1 MRACII
7 FNPTAKGD
15 KARWFRSH
23 LKQIAA
29 EVELRPTTAPGGARP
44 LAAQAVQ
51 NGFDTLIAAGGDGT
65 INEVI
70 NGLSDVPEGF
80 ARARLAVFP
89 LGTANV
95 FARELQLPFRLTE
108 AWNIIRQGKEAR
120 VDAGLAEFSVNGAP
134 RRRYFIQLGG
144 AGLDARSIELLN
156 YQHKRYLGSLAYVL
170 AGFRAIVEK
179 KPVIVAND
187 GARDYHGELVL
198 LGNGQLYGGPFR
210 LFPRADPKDGQL
222 DATIFPQANLRT
234 LWRCCGDWLGGR
246 WEGFGGATQIQ
257 FRRLTLRAADSAN
270 IPFELDGDNA
280 GHLPVTIRVLPK
292 LVRVVC

>member
-44 LAAQAVQ
+44 LAAQAVRD
-51 NGFDTLIAAGGDGT
+51 GFDTLIAAGGDGT

-70 NGLSDVPEGF
+70 NGLGDAPGGF
-80 ARARLAVFP
+80 ARARLAVLP

-95 FARELQLPFRLTE
+95 FARELQLPFKLAE
-108 AWNIIRQGKEAR
+108 AWDIIRQGKEAR
-120 VDAGLAEFSVNGAP
+120 VDAGVAEFAAGGAP
-134 RRRYFIQLGG
+134 QRRYFMQLGG

-170 AGFRAIVEK
+170 AGLRALVEK
-179 KPVIVAND
+179 KPVIVADD
-187 GARDYHGELVL
+187 GEREHTGELVL

-210 LFPRADPKDGQL
+210 LFPHADIKDGRL
-222 DATIFPQANLRT
+222 DATIFPQAN
-234 LWRCCGDWLGGR
+234 WRVLARCAGDWLHGQ

-257 FRRLTLRAADSAN
+257 YQRLTLRSADNAAV
-270 IPFELDGDNA
+270 PFELDGDNV
-280 GHLPVTIRVLPK
+280 GHLPVTLRVCPK